1 MKVHFYFTSLISTCE
16 AKWCWSWIVRDKV
29 GQWTSEEPSQF
40 YLITSWW
47 CPVYQ
52 IFWYISCSQLGSCYI
67 ETFYKNCLSIKTNGL
82 DKTQVICLINQ
93 LIIQL
98 IWPQRGINKS
108 NIVLQKQLLNSTFV
122 CLLDS
127 FDSFSFILL
136 FSLHISVTSLI
147 HSFFYTHTFTLSASG
162 VCRWLWSAMGTL
174 WHDSKGCDPWLTRTH
189 THTHACSHNTLSRS
203 WPAGFRY
210 CLILSNSHWLTD
222 PFTSA

>member
-147 HSFFYTHTFTLSASG
+147 HSFFYTHVHTLRFRCLQVVVKCHG
-162 VCRWLWSAMGTL
+162 NTVTWQQRLWPMAN
-174 WHDSKGCDPWLTRTH
+174 TH
-189 THTHACSHNTLSRS
+189 AHTHACSHNTLSRS